1 MFDDIDNQIKS
12 AKEIL
17 KKKSKDYIENFNN
30 IKNYINIEIQ
40 KIKRSK
46 DLNQPIIP
54 EINFDSIEG
63 NNEELIKKVKQ
74 RGCVIVRNVFNEQ
87 VINTLNRKLEEYIN
101 TNDYYTDQKKKS
113 DLDKYFSDLKSGKPQ
128 IFGLYWSKTQIEI
141 RHSEQMAKVKK
152 WLNNLWVYENDEYK
166 VFDPN
171 RELSYADRVRRRE
184 PGDDTLGLSP
194 HCDAGSVERWID
206 SSYQKIYKDIFSD
219 NFRNYDPFDAKYR
232 DRVIEFESPAVAL
245 VKI

>member
-74 RGCVIVRNVFNEQ
+74 RGCVIVRNVFNEP
-87 VINTLNRKLEEYIN
+87 VSYTHLTLPTK
-101 TNDYYTDQKKKS
+101 
-113 DLDKYFSDLKSGKPQ
+113 
-128 IFGLYWSKTQIEI
+128 
-141 RHSEQMAKVKK
+141 A
-152 WLNNLWVYENDEYK
+152 
-166 VFDPN
+166 
-171 RELSYADRVRRRE
+171 
-184 PGDDTLGLSP
+184 
-194 HCDAGSVERWID
+194 
-206 SSYQKIYKDIFSD
+206 
-219 NFRNYDPFDAKYR
+219 
-232 DRVIEFESPAVAL
+232 
-245 VKI
+245 